1 MTSTHTEF
9 VASGLRL
16 VPLGVIAPDRGQGMR
31 KQSVLG
37 AVAGLGS
44 GEDYGERES
53 LFLSPAGN
61 RMLEVPLF

>member
-16 VPLGVIAPDRGQGMR
+16 VLLGFIVPDREQGMR

-53 LFLSPAGN
+53 RFLSPAGN
-61 RMLEVPLF
+61 RRLEVPLF